1 MYSFLMKDLDFAS
14 HADGNILQI
23 ADENIDQVIS
33 VLQNAAVSPFK
44 LFWDNHMKVNIDIP
58 FIHSWKLQKRN

>member
-44 LFWDNHMKVNIDIP
+44 LF
-58 FIHSWKLQKRN
+58 